1 MNLLG
6 GRFGKLPPI
15 PFGGRIEPIE
25 RQAWILSGVG
35 LLIALIGLVFAPRAV
50 LAAWLASC
58 AAWIGWPIG
67 SMALILVH
75 ALTGGR
81 WGIVI
86 RPALRAGIATLPLL
100 LPALVLLLAGSHQL
114 YPWLARDPVPALTN
128 RFYLN
133 APFAALRILIDLVVW
148 GGLAVLCL
156 RGRNLERIAP
166 AGLIAL
172 ALTFSFAAV
181 DLTESL
187 DPRFNSSAYGMI
199 AMAGAG
205 LFALSLG
212 ILLASFR
219 APTDDLRDLARL
231 LLGLT
236 VLWAYLDFVQFLIV
250 WQSNLPSEAPWYRVR
265 TEGGWGVAAL
275 AIMLLHFLLPFAL
288 LALSPL
294 QRRRSVIRFVAALL
308 AVMEVIRNL
317 WLVLPARPNS
327 VLLDLA
333 CILAFAA
340 AAMALARR
348 RGMRERPPVQ
358 GVAHV

>member
-1 MNLLG
+1 MSRLESGPGNGRGGRLG
-6 GRFGKLPPI
+6 GT
-15 PFGGRIEPIE
+15 E
-25 RQAWILSGVG
+25 RLAWILSGLG
-35 LLIALIGLVFAPRAV
+35 LLIALGGLLFAPHA
-50 LAAWLASC
+50 LFIAWLASC

-86 RPALRAGIATLPLL
+86 RPALRAGVATLPLL
-100 LPALVLLLAGSHQL
+100 LPALVLLLAGSRQL
-114 YPWLARDPVPALTN
+114 YPWLARDPMPALTN
-128 RFYLN
+128 GFYLN
-133 APFAALRILIDLVVW
+133 APFALLRIVVDLVVW

-156 RGRNLERIAP
+156 RGRDLQRIAP
-166 AGLIAL
+166 AGLILL
-172 ALTFSFAAV
+172 ALTFSFAAI

-187 DPRFNSSAYGMI
+187 DPRFNSSAYGMV

-205 LFALSLG
+205 LLALSIG

-219 APTDDLRDLARL
+219 APVEDLRDLARL

-236 VLWAYLDFVQFLIV
+236 ILWAYLDFVQFLIV

-265 TEGGWGVAAL
+265 IEGGWGVAAV

-294 QRRRSVIRFVAALL
+294 QRRRGVIRFVAGLL
-308 AVMEVIRNL
+308 VAMEVIRNL
-317 WLVLPARPNS
+317 WLVLPAQRQHS
-327 VLLDLA
+327 ALLDLA
-333 CILAFAA
+333 CILVFAA
-340 AAMALARR
+340 AAAALARR
-348 RGMRERPPVQ
+348 RGVLDGSPAH